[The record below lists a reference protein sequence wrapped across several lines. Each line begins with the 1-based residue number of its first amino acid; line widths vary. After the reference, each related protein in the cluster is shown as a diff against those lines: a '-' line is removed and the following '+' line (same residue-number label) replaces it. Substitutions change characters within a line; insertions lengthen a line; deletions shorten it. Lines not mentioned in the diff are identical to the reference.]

1 VTTQRER
8 ATVSEQIYDP
18 HPMQERAFDRLKTPS
33 SVSPLTSTTPT
44 AAKPPA
50 TAKPPSH
57 SRRAERIWPPEL
69 TGAPSGFPPSRR
81 GAQSSAIGS
90 LGRMTQVDSD
100 QLAALQ
106 GLPAASGH
114 VEVLEADPAL

>member
-18 HPMQERAFDRLKTPS
+18 HPMQERAFDRLETPS

-57 SRRAERIWPPEL
+57 SRSAGRIEE
-69 TGAPSGFPPSRR
+69 
-81 GAQSSAIGS
+81 SSIV
-90 LGRMTQVDSD
+90 VDRPVLD
-100 QLAALQ
+100 DHAAT
-106 GLPAASGH
+106 S
-114 VEVLEADPAL
+114 